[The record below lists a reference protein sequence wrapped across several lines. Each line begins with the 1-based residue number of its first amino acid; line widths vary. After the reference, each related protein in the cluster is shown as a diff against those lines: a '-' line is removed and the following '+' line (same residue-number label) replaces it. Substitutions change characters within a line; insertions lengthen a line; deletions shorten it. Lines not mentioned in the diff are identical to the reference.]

1 MSKRNPC
8 EMSTLHLHSCSA
20 LRPLSKSKKDKSRK
34 IDWMAIKDK
43 EAAAEA
49 AEEAAEQVAG
59 MVRDIKDIMSGGKQ
73 AFMFFGMMQL
83 TNIKVGQFPLTIY
96 WLPYVILTYTAFC
109 LSYWSN
115 CTDYVQGSI
124 YILAGSGNSSDGV
137 TGALKKALKDLSKKP
152 APQQGIWSC
161 MKLSL
166 NHNYPIQDKLLIF
179 LWPNISDRHLR
190 HAFCIYWSAILK
202 ILKSCKMNIIP
213 QIAAGAGAG
222 WVTGYLTMKVG
233 KVERETP

>member
-1 MSKRNPC
+1 
-8 EMSTLHLHSCSA
+8 
-20 LRPLSKSKKDKSRK
+20 
-34 IDWMAIKDK
+34 MAIKDK

-96 WLPYVILTYTAFC
+96 WLPYITLTYTAFC

-152 APQQGIWSC
+152 APQQGTWSC
-161 MKLSL
+161 MKC
-166 NHNYPIQDKLLIF
+166 IDVALIF
-179 LWPNISDRHLR
+179 ES
-190 HAFCIYWSAILK
+190 
-202 ILKSCKMNIIP
+202 
-213 QIAAGAGAG
+213 
-222 WVTGYLTMKVG
+222 
-233 KVERETP
+233 